1 MCKKRVKTNG
11 REGSQGCYPSLVG
24 CTVVKSVA
32 EWEMLPSYSV
42 RFWLTQ
48 LVAQLQRS
56 TSRSTAD
63 LLSDEEVVVAAFEE
77 VGSARSASDEPGAA
91 PESAHV
97 LSFAGRHGNQ
107 RDENMADA
115 GRKSCLLF
123 ADTFVHNEDED
134 EEVNYC
140 TRKEGEGTR
149 CSNAGVCLCRRCTST
164 LCASRSQSS

>member
-1 MCKKRVKTNG
+1 
-11 REGSQGCYPSLVG
+11 
-24 CTVVKSVA
+24 
-32 EWEMLPSYSV
+32 MLPSVSLA
-42 RFWLTQ
+42 WLTQ
-48 LVAQLQRS
+48 LVAQIQRS
-56 TSRSTAD
+56 ISRSAV
-63 LLSDEEVVVAAFEE
+63 LRDEEVEVAAFEE

-97 LSFAGRHGNQ
+97 LSLAGRHDGNQ